1 MKKLLGIFFAM
12 FVAMALVGSVYAGP
26 ADDTAPQVGNDTKFF
41 GVSAGKTLPSLC
53 DNFSYVWSLQVVGAG
68 KLAGTVNTGTCGTYD
83 VTGTFDAVN
92 VQLIATTRGSCC
104 SQFTYTGTHTG
115 RSGRTASGGWANACG
130 GRGTWSLAVCN

>member
-12 FVAMALVGSVYAGP
+12 FVAMALVSSVYAGP

-41 GVSAGKTLPSLC
+41 GVSAGKTLPPLC
-53 DNFSYVWSLQVVGAG
+53 DNFSYVWSLQVVGPG

-92 VQLIATTRGSCC
+92 VQLIATSRGGCC

-115 RSGRTASGGWANACG
+115 RSGRTASGGWTNACG